1 MHCRSGS
8 YCKGKEHPPRS
19 CDCSTCCSMMNG
31 KPSAQVSRR
40 GFLSFF
46 VLFQWLELPE
56 SLARFSFAYTA
67 KKPWYSLEHHASVF
81 VTAGTG
87 THCHLC
93 PLLGHWV
100 FLWPSL
106 LAILIIAPNSST
118 AQDFSLSYHKWRTQ
132 WEAIVCLKMASKWR
146 RASPTPFKLSPVYW
160 VLHQSGEWTARFML
174 NAKGSSV
181 AESHDLSSYPFFK
194 GCLSFPWCH

>member
-1 MHCRSGS
+1 MSYAPSICLNYPKLSGTLCWLLPGEDRRHCRSGS

-31 KPSAQVSRR
+31 KPSAQVFPR

-56 SLARFSFAYTA
+56 SLARFSFACTA
-67 KKPWYSLEHHASVF
+67 KKPWYSLLRHASVL

-100 FLWPSL
+100 FSAHRYW
-106 LAILIIAPNSST
+106 
-118 AQDFSLSYHKWRTQ
+118 LS
-132 WEAIVCLKMASKWR
+132 
-146 RASPTPFKLSPVYW
+146 
-160 VLHQSGEWTARFML
+160 
-174 NAKGSSV
+174 
-181 AESHDLSSYPFFK
+181 
-194 GCLSFPWCH
+194 